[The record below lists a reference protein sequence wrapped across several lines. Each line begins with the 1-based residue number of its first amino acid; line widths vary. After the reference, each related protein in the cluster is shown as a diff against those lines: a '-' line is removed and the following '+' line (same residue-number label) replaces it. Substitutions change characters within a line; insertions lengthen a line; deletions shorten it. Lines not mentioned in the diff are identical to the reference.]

1 MHKARAPLRLDDHRS
16 FYIASP
22 REQQHIETDRPNLS
36 HTFQGAFVKFY
47 APWYDHP
54 KDALRFTVLGAST
67 DVFDPQNL
75 FIYSG
80 ERFFFVSFVFAL
92 VKSSKHLSTPRLRR
106 RRKTRQR
113 HTTTIKTDHHHL
125 PKKIIPTMVV
135 PKTQVRALQS
145 AETSLG
151 QTRRRIRRFVHGLDR
166 RRRLYGAPKLVPK
179 VRRARLPDLEV
190 FHGEPDG

>member
-1 MHKARAPLRLDDHRS
+1 M
-16 FYIASP
+16 
-22 REQQHIETDRPNLS
+22 
-36 HTFQGAFVKFY
+36 KFY
-47 APWYDHP
+47 APWYDHHP
-54 KDALRFTVLGAST
+54 KDALRFVLDGAST
-67 DVFDPQNL
+67 GTFLIPKIYL
-75 FIYSG
+75 FIYIR
-80 ERFFFVSFVFAL
+80 ERAFFFRFVC
-92 VKSSKHLSTPRLRR
+92 VRNSCQIVRKHLSIRR

-113 HTTTIKTDHHHL
+113 HTTTIKTDHQKHL
-125 PKKIIPTMVV
+125 PKKNIPTMMVV
-135 PKTQVRALQS
+135 PKTTQVRALQS

>member
-1 MHKARAPLRLDDHRS
+1 M
-16 FYIASP
+16 
-22 REQQHIETDRPNLS
+22 
-36 HTFQGAFVKFY
+36 KFY
-47 APWYDHP
+47 APWYDHHP
-54 KDALRFTVLGAST
+54 EDALRFVLDGAST
-67 DVFDPQNL
+67 GTFLIPKIYL
-75 FIYSG
+75 YSG
-80 ERFFFVSFVFAL
+80 ESVFFFVSFVFETL
-92 VKSSKHLSTPRLRR
+92 VKSSKHLSIRR

-113 HTTTIKTDHHHL
+113 HTTTIKTDHQKHL
-125 PKKIIPTMVV
+125 PKKIIPTMMVV
-135 PKTQVRALQS
+135 PKTTQVRALQS